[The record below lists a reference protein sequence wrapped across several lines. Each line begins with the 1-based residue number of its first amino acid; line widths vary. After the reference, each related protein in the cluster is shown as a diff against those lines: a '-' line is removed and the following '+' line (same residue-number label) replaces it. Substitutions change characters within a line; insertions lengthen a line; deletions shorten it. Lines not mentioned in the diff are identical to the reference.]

1 MSNNSLPTGALP
13 PAANDAEQAPIRIQQ
28 DAILSTSLSDF
39 GTPGVVVEVDPDEA
53 EALGAFEETALT
65 EADAWESNADLGDG
79 LEGHGHGVA

>member
-1 MSNNSLPTGALP
+1 MSNSSLTSGARP

-39 GTPGVVVEVDPDEA
+39 GTSGVVVEVDPDEA

-65 EADAWESNADLGDG
+65 EADAWESNADLGDA
-79 LEGHGHGVA
+79 LEGHGHGVE

>member
-1 MSNNSLPTGALP
+1 MSNSLPIGARP

-65 EADAWESNADLGDG
+65 EAAAWESNADLGEE
-79 LEGHGHGVA
+79 LEGLCHGVA